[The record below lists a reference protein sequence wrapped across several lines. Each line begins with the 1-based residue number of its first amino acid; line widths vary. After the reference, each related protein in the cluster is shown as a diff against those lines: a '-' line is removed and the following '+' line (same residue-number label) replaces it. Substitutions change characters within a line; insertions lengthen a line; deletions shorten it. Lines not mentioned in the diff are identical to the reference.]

1 MCRAVNDAGRGG
13 ENECVRQRG
22 PGPAFRFDLPAVLAD
37 TATTARSR
45 LLAPGV
51 IKGVAIVVILAAVLG
66 VLAIGAPFFF
76 RFNNFANILVQAS
89 SLGLLAM
96 AMAIVMIGGGIDLS
110 LPANMAFSAIL
121 GGLWMAGGGH
131 PVPGVLIM
139 LVAGAG
145 VGLLNGFAVAYLKMI
160 PFVVTLATMTAV
172 GGLNVW
178 MTNSV
183 SIAAFPESYF
193 TVLLARP
200 VGVPV
205 PVIVAGI
212 AALAVSVIASS
223 TLFGRR
229 LYAVGINEAA
239 ARVARVPVART
250 IVASYVLAG
259 LLAGLTAM
267 LLTAR
272 LGSASAN
279 MGTDNVVLDI
289 VSAAVVGGISIYGGV
304 GRPFGALLGAIFIVV
319 LGNGLNL
326 LGVSFYAAL
335 MIKGVVI
342 ICFVALDGLARRRQ

>member
-1 MCRAVNDAGRGG
+1 MIAG
-13 ENECVRQRG
+13 
-22 PGPAFRFDLPAVLAD
+22 
-37 TATTARSR
+37 ATTTGKAR
-45 LLAPGV
+45 LLSPGL
-51 IKGVAIVVILAAVLG
+51 IKGVAVVVILVAILG

-76 RFNNFANILVQAS
+76 RFNNFVNILVQAS

-96 AMAIVMIGGGIDLS
+96 AMAVVMIGGGIDLS

-131 PVPGVLIM
+131 PVVGVLIM
-139 LVAGAG
+139 LVAGSG
-145 VGLLNGFAVAYLKMI
+145 IGLLNGVAVAYLRMI

-178 MTNSV
+178 LTNSI
-183 SIAAFPESYF
+183 SIADFPESYF
-193 TVLLARP
+193 TALLARP
-200 VGVPV
+200 GGVPV
-205 PVIVAGI
+205 PVIVTGI
-212 AALAVSVIASS
+212 AALVVSVVASA

-229 LYAVGINEAA
+229 LYAVGINQAA

-250 IVASYVLAG
+250 ILSSYVLAG

-279 MGTDNVVLDI
+279 MGTDSVVLDI

-304 GRPFGALLGAIFIVV
+304 GRPLGALLGAIFIVV

-326 LGVSFYAAL
+326 LGVSFYSAL

-342 ICFVALDGLARRRQ
+342 IGFVALDGLARRQQ